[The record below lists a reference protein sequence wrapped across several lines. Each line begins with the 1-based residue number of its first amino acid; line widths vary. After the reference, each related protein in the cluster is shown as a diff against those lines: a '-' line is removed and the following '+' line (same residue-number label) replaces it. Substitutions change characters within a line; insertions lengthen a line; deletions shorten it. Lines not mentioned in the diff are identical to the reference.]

1 MNRKIRAKIKALE
14 KEIRRAERET
24 PFTRMAFRNL
34 SSERSILARLQV
46 EFEKSIRAKEGRKGL
61 VERLQKV
68 MGENLNRAQTIA
80 QTERT
85 RALNGTRYAEALKQ
99 YRNKWA
105 DGVIPKPVYF
115 QWVNPLYAKQ
125 PRHQHVSISGTVKE
139 AGQEFLPMLKYPG
152 DPDAHAS
159 QTINC
164 HCYIRRVR

>member
-24 PFTRMAFRNL
+24 PFTRVAFRNL

-85 RALNGTRYAEALKQ
+85 RALNGRRYADALRQ
-99 YRNKWA
+99 YKNKLES
-105 DGVIPKPVYF
+105 GIITNPPVF
-115 QWVNPLYAKQ
+115 QWVNPLRARE
-125 PRHQHVSISGTVKE
+125 PRHMHVAISGSKRPVGE
-139 AGQEFLPMLKYPG
+139 EFLPGLRYPG
-152 DPDAHAS
+152 DPGAPAS
-159 QTINC
+159 QTVNC
-164 HCYIRRVR
+164 HCYVRRVG